1 MLIMLAAAFPFLIGF
16 AISYSSKDL
25 GKPDDADFWYNVSS
39 CTTVI
44 LGNFTMIFPLLKG
57 FWFSAQYMIMW
68 LWFSAGIAFSGLS
81 IGLYSNHNT
90 CWSSACAF
98 MATISGF
105 AASLN
110 VTMTV
115 GKDQHKPKKLKPD

>member
-1 MLIMLAAAFPFLIGF
+1 MFTMLSASLPFLIGF
-16 AISYSSKDL
+16 AISYNSTDL
-25 GKPDDADFWYNVSS
+25 GKTNDADFWYNVSS

-57 FWFSAQYMIMW
+57 FWFSAPHMLMW
-68 LWFSAGIAFSGLS
+68 LWFSAGIVFSGLS
-81 IGLYSNHNT
+81 VGLYANQNT

-98 MATISGF
+98 MARISGF

-115 GKDQHKPKKLKPD
+115 GKDQSKPKKLKPD